1 MEPVPQHCT
10 NVSMGVPGE
19 ESRCLQFLKRR
30 KQKPK
35 EQNSMAKKTLHS
47 MRGRKNCI
55 KKRKVVLIQGTPGE
69 QSSGAQNLQNK
80 HLEFLNLIG
89 S

>member
-1 MEPVPQHCT
+1 
-10 NVSMGVPGE
+10 
-19 ESRCLQFLKRR
+19 
-30 KQKPK
+30 
-35 EQNSMAKKTLHS
+35 MAKKTLHS